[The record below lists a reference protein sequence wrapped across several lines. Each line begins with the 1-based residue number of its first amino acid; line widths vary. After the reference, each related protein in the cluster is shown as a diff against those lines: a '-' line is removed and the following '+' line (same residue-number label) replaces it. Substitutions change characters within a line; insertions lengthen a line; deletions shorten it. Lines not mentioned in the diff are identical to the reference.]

1 MFPSGIK
8 GKNMWIFQYDKVELI
23 NRDSKT
29 VSTENKEKKVDALS
43 KCALGF
49 LYRVTQGLKMRILLN
64 SYSLRSIRL
73 RNTYIDPARS

>member
-23 NRDSKT
+23 KRDSKT

-43 KCALGF
+43 KRALEIP
-49 LYRVTQGLKMRILLN
+49 YRVSQGLKMRKLN
-64 SYSLRSIRL
+64 SYSLRSMRL
-73 RNTYIDPARS
+73 RNTYIDPTRS